1 MIELV
6 MLEVKSDELLDEV
19 FEDGPGLGCI
29 SPEHII
35 SIYSHVEDKIVKK
48 PIVRLTEKID
58 ICCKTFTGYYCL
70 I

>member
-6 MLEVKSDELLDEV
+6 ILEVESDELLDEV

-35 SIYSHVEDKIVKK
+35 SMYSHVEDKIVKT
-48 PIVRLTEKID
+48 PIVRYTL
-58 ICCKTFTGYYCL
+58 KTR
-70 I
+70 